1 VVPADQLVDLRFSMD
16 ITLSL
21 HSVLVLIRIVLVL
34 IWIAVLVLI
43 WITGH

>member
-21 HSVLVLIRIVLVL
+21 HSVLVLIRI
-34 IWIAVLVLI
+34 AVLALI
-43 WITGH
+43 